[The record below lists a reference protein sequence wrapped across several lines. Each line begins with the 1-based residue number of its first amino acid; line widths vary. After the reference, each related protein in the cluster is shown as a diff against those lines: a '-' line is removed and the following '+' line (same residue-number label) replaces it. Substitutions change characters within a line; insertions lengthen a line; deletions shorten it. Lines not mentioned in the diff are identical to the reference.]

1 MSYSIFFSGNLL
13 TVVVTIVNPLKSL
26 RSPFISFL
34 VNLAVADALQG
45 AVTIPFVIYNLM
57 NHTRGLRLTSKVL
70 HALTCIS
77 LLSVFFG
84 TIVISLDRYIA
95 ITRPIEY
102 RVTLS
107 WQRCLKISIL
117 IWVISIVSGLMTTYQ
132 PYETISFMV
141 YNYFMLVSGIIV
153 MVIVFF
159 RIYRFLKKH
168 EQTYREQLRRASI
181 TSTSQ
186 RYNTEKRVTIV
197 LLIVLSIFMVTYIPA
212 LAMLNITNFCFECN
226 CNLRFIFYVT
236 RYILLV
242 LNSAINP
249 FVYTI
254 RMKEFR
260 NSIKALFVCGSTR
273 KNQHR
278 SYSSK
283 ASSTSISDDSQSI
296 STANKN

>member
-26 RSPFISFL
+26 RSLFISFL

-45 AVTIPFVIYNLM
+45 VVTIPFFIYNLI
-57 NHTRGLRLTSKVL
+57 NHTRGLRLPSNVL
-70 HALTCIS
+70 HALACTS

-107 WQRCLKISIL
+107 WQRCLKILIL
-117 IWVISIVSGLMTTYQ
+117 IWVISIVSGLITTYKK
-132 PYETISFMV
+132 YKRISFIV
-141 YNYFMLVSGIIV
+141 YNYFMFVTGIIV

-159 RIYRFLKKH
+159 RIYRFLKHH

-181 TSTSQ
+181 TSISHQ
-186 RYNTEKRVTIV
+186 YNTDKRVTIV

-212 LAMLNITNFCFECN
+212 LAMLNITDFCFECN

-236 RYILLV
+236 TYTVLV

-249 FVYTI
+249 FLYTI

-260 NSIKALFVCGSTR
+260 NSIKAMFVCGSTR
-273 KNQHR
+273 KNQLR
-278 SYSSK
+278 SLSSK
-283 ASSTSISDDSQSI
+283 ASSTSFSDDSQSI
-296 STANKN
+296 SCANKN